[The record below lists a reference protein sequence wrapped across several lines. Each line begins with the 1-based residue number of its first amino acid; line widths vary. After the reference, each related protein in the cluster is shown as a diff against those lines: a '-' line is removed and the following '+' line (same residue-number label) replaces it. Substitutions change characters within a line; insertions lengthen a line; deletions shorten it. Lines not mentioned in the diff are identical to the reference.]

1 MIKKIYLD
9 ANMKCNKLLNEEKN
23 EAVRTE
29 RTDAP
34 ASKPESVTLNIS
46 MKRKLYKVN
55 PWRSWDG
62 REAKCTGLI
71 NQRASRSRGFE
82 NPSGFPLPA
91 PKYDLWFLTGDKEII
106 DKCKPVYSKI
116 ISYIE
121 LRRSIDVA

>member
-1 MIKKIYLD
+1 MKK
-9 ANMKCNKLLNEEKN
+9 KTRQSEQ
-23 EAVRTE
+23 
-29 RTDAP
+29 
-34 ASKPESVTLNIS
+34 S
-46 MKRKLYKVN
+46 
-55 PWRSWDG
+55 
-62 REAKCTGLI
+62 GLMHQPQ